1 MLLPF
6 VREIFAEVELLP
18 AFRRASSHLRES
30 TGRISVTGLSPAAKA
45 LIIVLLQRRLERP
58 FILVVPDNRAAEDL
72 LPVLGAFAELTG
84 SADPDSIV
92 TLPARDVLPFQN
104 LSPHPEIQE
113 ERATALWKIATGR
126 ASIIISPVTATTIL
140 LRSPDYYAD
149 LARILRRGETF
160 DVEKLLQH
168 LNTVGYT
175 STDVVEMPGQYAA
188 RGGILDVYSPEA
200 DRPVRVEFFGDEIE
214 SMRKFDPASQRSS
227 NPVDEVVL
235 LPLTE
240 TPINEELLGSI
251 NARLSGKR
259 ITGSPAAIE
268 QAARDSGAGVFPGWE
283 FYAPV
288 AGADRTIFSLLPD
301 ARVILDEPESLAQE
315 LDKVWTRIAEAHERS
330 EIGNL
335 VRPEDLYLTPE
346 AWQELVKTIQ
356 GADFEY
362 LSITRPHE
370 NAAPIPASN
379 DEVILSGA
387 ESSQSELSAESKD
400 HYFRNEFG
408 IPGEA
413 AAEAA
418 RPEAA
423 FQSQPAPR
431 FHGAMNTMTEAVH
444 KLTTN
449 GTRVILAAPNTGEV
463 ERLADI
469 FTEYNASYRLGSRTR
484 GGESYADETA
494 YFAGEIFTTT
504 LLKAYI
510 PDGFIL
516 PDAHLAVFGARDLF
530 DESDLVASR
539 PQRQKSKVSAFLSD
553 FRDLQVGDYVVHV
566 EHGIGQYQGL
576 KEINQ
581 GDGAAEFML
590 LEYADA
596 ARLYVPLTR
605 LDLVQKYRSSEGAK
619 PVLNHLGTQAWDKTK
634 ARVRKAM
641 KDMTDELLK
650 LYAQR
655 QSAQGHV
662 YPADTEWMKEF
673 EDAFEYNETDDQA
686 QAIAD
691 VKRDMESQLP
701 MDRLLCGDVGYG
713 KTEVAMRAAFKALSD
728 NKQVAVLAPTTVLAF
743 QHWET
748 FKQRFAAFPVKIEMI
763 SRFRTPKQVK
773 EILERVAVGKVDV
786 LIGTHR
792 LLSKDVK
799 FSDLGLLVVDEE
811 QRFGVRH
818 KERIKQMRT
827 QVDVLTM
834 SATPIPRTLHMSLVG
849 LRDMSV
855 IETPPKDR
863 MAIQTVVANWD
874 EKLIQS
880 SIEQEVDRGG
890 QVYFVHNR
898 IDTIWEIAAKLQ
910 SLVPKARITVGH
922 GQMGEGELEKVMLKF
937 MHHEADILV
946 STTII
951 ENGLDIPL
959 CNTIIIN
966 RADRMGLSELYQL
979 RGRVGRSNRRAYAY
993 LLLPAEIELT
1003 PIARR
1008 RLAALKEFS
1017 DLGAGFKIAALDLE
1031 LRGAGN
1037 LLGGEQSGHIE
1048 AIGFELY
1055 TQMLERA
1062 VREMKGETGVEA
1074 TEIQLNLGLNIRIPA
1089 DYIKEEN
1096 QRLRMYKR
1104 IAGVETDAQLK
1115 DVRSELTD
1123 RYGEAP
1129 RAVRNL
1135 LAYAAL
1141 KLQAMRVG
1149 ATAIERKRELVNIK
1163 FSSKATI
1170 DPGKLARFVA
1180 SQQKTQFTPDGTL
1193 KFTIKIASAEGI
1205 LETLRDLLEELEAQ
1219 EAPVS

>member
-6 VREIFAEVELLP
+6 VRELFAEVELLP
-18 AFRRASSHLRES
+18 AFTRAASHLRERA
-30 TGRISVTGLSPAAKA
+30 GRMSVTGLSAAAKA
-45 LIIVLLQRRLERP
+45 LIVVLLQRAVERP
-58 FILVVPDNRAAEDL
+58 FVLVVADNRGAEEL
-72 LPVLGAFAELTG
+72 LPVLRAFCELTG
-84 SADPDSIV
+84 AADPDSV
-92 TLPARDVLPFQN
+92 VSLPARDVLPFQN

-126 ASIIISPVTATTIL
+126 AAIVISPVSATAIL
-140 LRSPDYYAD
+140 LRSPEYYAD
-149 LARILRRGETF
+149 LARVLRRGEIF
-160 DVEKLLQH
+160 DLEKLLEH
-168 LNTVGYT
+168 LNTVGY
-175 STDVVEMPGQYAA
+175 SATDVVEMPGQYAA

-214 SMRKFDPASQRSS
+214 SMRKFDPSSQRSS
-227 NPVDEVVL
+227 NPVDEALL

-240 TPINEELLGSI
+240 TPVTEELLGSI

-259 ITGSPAAIE
+259 ITGSPGIVE

-283 FYAPV
+283 FYAPL
-288 AGADRTIFSLLPD
+288 AGADRSIFGLLPE
-301 ARVILDEPESLAQE
+301 ARVILDEPEALALE
-315 LDKVWTRIAEAHERS
+315 LDKVWARIEEAHERS
-330 EIGNL
+330 GVGNL
-335 VRPEDLYLTPE
+335 VRPADLYVTPE
-346 AWQELVKTIQ
+346 SWRGKTAALP

-362 LSITRPHE
+362 LAVAREAHE
-370 NAAPIPASN
+370 GR
-379 DEVILSGA
+379 V
-387 ESSQSELSAESKD
+387 
-400 HYFRNEFG
+400 
-408 IPGEA
+408 
-413 AAEAA
+413 
-418 RPEAA
+418 EAA
-423 FQSQPAPR
+423 FLSQPAAR
-431 FHGAMNTMTEAVH
+431 FHGAVPAMIDQVQ
-444 KLTTN
+444 KLAA
-449 GTRVILAAPNTGEV
+449 GGAQVILAVPNTGEV
-463 ERLADI
+463 ERLADM

-484 GGESYADETA
+484 SGESYADETS
-494 YFAGEIFTTT
+494 YFAGDVLTTT
-504 LLKAYI
+504 LLKAYL
-510 PDGFIL
+510 PDGFVL
-516 PDAHLAVFGARDLF
+516 PEAHLAIFGARDLF
-530 DESDLVASR
+530 DESDLVAAR
-539 PQRQKSKVSAFLSD
+539 PPRQKSKVSAFLSD

-581 GDGAAEFML
+581 GDGTAEFML
-590 LEYADA
+590 LEYAEA

-619 PVLNHLGTQAWDKTK
+619 PVLNHLGSAAWGKTK

-655 QSAQGHV
+655 QSARGHIF
-662 YPADTEWMKEF
+662 PADTEWMKEF
-673 EDAFEYNETDDQA
+673 EDSFEYNETEDQA

-743 QHWET
+743 QHYET
-748 FKQRFAAFPVKIEMI
+748 FKQRFAPFPLTVEMI

-773 EILERVAVGKVDV
+773 EILQRVEAGKVDI

-799 FSDLGLLVVDEE
+799 FADLGLLVVDEE

-818 KERIKQMRT
+818 KERIKQLRT
-827 QVDVLTM
+827 EVDVLTM

-863 MAIQTVVANWD
+863 MAIQTVVASWD

-880 SIEQEVDRGG
+880 AMEQELERGG

-898 IDTIWEIAAKLQ
+898 IDTIWEIAAKIQ
-910 SLVPKARITVGH
+910 AMAPAARVAVGH

-959 CNTIIIN
+959 CNTILIN
-966 RADRMGLSELYQL
+966 RADRLGLSELYQL

-993 LLLPAEIELT
+993 LLLPSEIELT

-1048 AIGFELY
+1048 AVGFELY

-1062 VREMKGETGVEA
+1062 VREMKGEAGVEV
-1074 TEIQLNLGLNIRIPA
+1074 TEIQLNLGLNIRIPS

-1104 IAGVETDAQLK
+1104 VAGVETESQLH
-1115 DVRSELTD
+1115 DVRAELID
-1123 RYGEAP
+1123 RYGETP

-1135 LAYAAL
+1135 LEYASL

-1149 ATAIERKRELVNIK
+1149 AIAIERKREFVNIK
-1163 FSSKATI
+1163 FSQTAVI

-1180 SQQKTQFTPDGTL
+1180 SQRGTQFTPDGML
-1193 KFTIKIASAEGI
+1193 KFSIKIDSAEGI
-1205 LETLRDLLEELEAQ
+1205 LQTLRDLLEELEARE
-1219 EAPVS
+1219 EAVREV

>member
-6 VREIFAEVELLP
+6 VRDLFAEVEQLP
-18 AFRRASSHLRES
+18 AFLRAASHLRES
-30 TGRISVTGLSPAAKA
+30 AGRIRVTGLSPSAKA
-45 LIIVLLQRRLERP
+45 LIVVLLRRTVERP
-58 FILVVPDNRAAEDL
+58 FILVVADNRAAEDL
-72 LPVLGAFAELTG
+72 LPVLSAFCELTG
-84 SADPDSIV
+84 AADPDSVV

-126 ASIIISPVTATTIL
+126 AAIVITPVAATTIL
-140 LRSPDYYAD
+140 LRDADYYAD
-149 LARILRRGETF
+149 LARVLRRGETF
-160 DVEKLLQH
+160 DLEKLLQH
-168 LNTVGYT
+168 LNTVGYNA
-175 STDVVEMPGQYAA
+175 TDVVEMPGQYAA

-227 NPVDEVVL
+227 NPVDEALL

-240 TPINEELLGSI
+240 TPVTDELLGSI

-259 ITGSPAAIE
+259 ITGSTEVVE
-268 QAARDSGAGVFPGWE
+268 QAMRDSGAGVFPGWE

-288 AGADRTIFSLLPD
+288 AGADHSIFDLLPD
-301 ARVILDEPESLAQE
+301 ARVILDEPGALTQE
-315 LDKVWTRIAEAHERS
+315 LEKVWARIEEAHERS

-335 VRPEDLYLTPE
+335 VRPADLYLTPE
-346 AWQELVKTIQ
+346 MWREKT
-356 GADFEY
+356 
-362 LSITRPHE
+362 
-370 NAAPIPASN
+370 AA
-379 DEVILSGA
+379 LSGA
-387 ESSQSELSAESKD
+387 DLEYLALGRE
-400 HYFRNEFG
+400 G
-408 IPGEA
+408 TT
-413 AAEAA
+413 
-418 RPEAA
+418 EAA
-423 FQSQPAPR
+423 FLSQPTTR
-431 FHGAMNTMTEAVH
+431 FHGAIPAMIEEVQRMVGA
-444 KLTTN
+444 
-449 GTRVILAAPNTGEV
+449 GTQVILAAPNTGEV
-463 ERLADI
+463 ERLADM

-484 GGESYADETA
+484 SGESYADETS
-494 YFAGEIFTTT
+494 YFAGDVLTTT
-504 LLKAYI
+504 LLKAYL

-516 PDAHLAVFGARDLF
+516 PDAHMAIFGARDLF

-581 GDGAAEFML
+581 GDGTAEFML

-596 ARLYVPLTR
+596 AKLYVPLTR

-619 PVLNHLGTQAWDKTK
+619 PVLNHLGSQSWGKTK

-641 KDMTDELLK
+641 KDMTDELVT

-655 QSAQGHV
+655 QAARGHV
-662 YPADTEWMKEF
+662 FPADTEWMKEF
-673 EDAFEYNETDDQA
+673 EDTFEYNETEDQA

-691 VKRDMESQLP
+691 VKRDMESHLP

-728 NKQVAVLAPTTVLAF
+728 NKQVAILAPTTVLAF
-743 QHWET
+743 QHYET
-748 FKQRFAAFPVKIEMI
+748 FKQRFAPFPLTVEMI
-763 SRFRTPKQVK
+763 SRFRTAKQVK
-773 EILERVAVGKVDV
+773 EILQKVEAGKVDI

-799 FSDLGLLVVDEE
+799 FADLGLLVVDEE

-827 QVDVLTM
+827 SVDVLTM

-880 SIEQEVDRGG
+880 AMEQELDRGG

-898 IDTIWEIAAKLQ
+898 IDTIFEIAAKLQ
-910 SLVPKARITVGH
+910 TMVPNARIAVGH

-959 CNTIIIN
+959 CNTILIN

-993 LLLPAEIELT
+993 LLLPSEIELT

-1062 VREMKGETGVEA
+1062 VREMKGETGVEV

-1104 IAGVETDAQLK
+1104 VAGVETESQLK
-1115 DVRSELTD
+1115 DVRSELID
-1123 RYGEAP
+1123 RYGETPA
-1129 RAVRNL
+1129 AVRNL
-1135 LAYAAL
+1135 LDYAAL
-1141 KLQAMRVG
+1141 KLQALRVG
-1149 ATAIERKRELVNIK
+1149 ANAIERKREFVSVK
-1163 FSSKATI
+1163 FSPNALI

-1180 SQQKTQFTPDGTL
+1180 SQKGTQFTPDGTL
-1193 KFTIKIASAEGI
+1193 KFSIKIDSAGGI
-1205 LETLRDLLEELEAQ
+1205 LQTLRDLLEELQAQ
-1219 EAPVS
+1219 EAPAQTT